1 MLNRA
6 AGSLLIFAII
16 LAGCAEQ
23 KQSIEPEPSDA
34 ETEAQTPTLD
44 AVEAALQAVDDART
58 DRWNAERRSDHL
70 AFLRRTAEDIPNTV
84 AQAITGELQDLNVGP
99 RSNFAST
106 ARNTLSDLYLEGIG
120 VEQDLTMALMW
131 ALLAYPDPNI
141 SLDPGGYNEE
151 YARAEVYAVI
161 NLGLIG
167 NDAAIREAGELA
179 LRCDVSNFSDCPL
192 PTEAQP

>member
-23 KQSIEPEPSDA
+23 QQSIEPEPSDA

-84 AQAITGELQDLNVGP
+84 AQ
-99 RSNFAST
+99 AST